1 MTGPD
6 DPNSNSPGAPIVR
19 FPQSRVRL
27 PGSGEPVKAL
37 GTSGLAARLGA
48 PVEQTTGHWCSRCR
62 GIWYGY
68 LLEVACP
75 VCGNRTASRF
85 AL

>member
-1 MTGPD
+1 MSDAEDDANKPD
-6 DPNSNSPGAPIVR
+6 AEVLR

-27 PGSGEPVKAL
+27 PGSEEPLKII
-37 GTSGLAARLGA
+37 GTSPLAGVLGA
-48 PVEQTTGHWCSRCR
+48 PSEQTTGHWCSRCQ

-75 VCGNRTASRF
+75 VCGNRHG
-85 AL
+85 